1 MNKYDEVIESCKGLI
16 YMIAKKFNNYDV
28 EDLFQVGAL
37 GVIKAYDNY
46 KKDKMTKFS
55 TYAYKYIY
63 GEMYA
68 YVKNTNTVKIP
79 KETYQLYK
87 KINEAKN
94 ILSQRLMKEPSLYEL
109 AAFLEIDSNIIETVY
124 LSMEKIDSLD
134 RVIYSDGKNVEL
146 FDTLKDNKDHYNI
159 DYLLLNDELNKLED
173 EEKKIIYLRYFED
186 KTQSEV
192 AEILGINQVQVSRS
206 ETKTLKKIRQNYQ
219 NVA

>member
-1 MNKYDEVIESCKGLI
+1 
-16 YMIAKKFNNYDV
+16 
-28 EDLFQVGAL
+28 
-37 GVIKAYDNY
+37 
-46 KKDKMTKFS
+46 MTKFS

>member
-1 MNKYDEVIESCKGLI
+1 
-16 YMIAKKFNNYDV
+16 MIAKKFNNYDV